1 MSGVVIITGAS
12 RGIGAGIARV
22 AGRAGWDVCVNYNQS
37 RAAAQAVVA
46 DVEAAGSRAI
56 AVQADAS
63 VEADIL
69 RLFETAER
77 ELGAIDS
84 LVNNAGIL
92 TSIGRLDE
100 ASYEDV
106 RRIFEVNSV
115 GPFICTREAVRRMST
130 KHGGKG
136 GTIVNVASAASTLGS
151 PNEFINYAGSKAAI
165 DALTLG
171 LSKEVAKEGIR
182 VNAVS
187 PGYIESDIHYEG
199 RWEKIK
205 GAIPLGRKGTAEE
218 TGEAVLWLMG
228 EKSSYVTGAFIR
240 VAGGR

>member
-12 RGIGAGIARV
+12 RGIGAAIARV
-22 AGRAGWDVCVNYNQS
+22 AGRAGWDVCVNYHQS
-37 RAAAQAVVA
+37 GAAAQAVVA
-46 DVEAAGSRAI
+46 DIVAAGSRAI

-77 ELGAIDS
+77 ELGTIDS

-100 ASYEDV
+100 ASTKDV

-115 GPFICTREAVRRMST
+115 GPFICSREAVRRMST

-165 DALTLG
+165 DALTIG

-199 RWEKIK
+199 RWEKIQ
-205 GAIPLGRKGTAEE
+205 GAIPMGRKGTAEE

>member
-1 MSGVVIITGAS
+1 MSKVVIITGAS

-22 AGRAGWDVCVNYNQS
+22 AGRAGWDVCVNYHQS
-37 RAAAQAVVA
+37 RAAAEAVVA

-63 VEADIL
+63 VEADIGH
-69 RLFETAER
+69 LFETAER
-77 ELGAIDS
+77 ELGAIAS

-92 TSIGRLDE
+92 TSVGRLDE
-100 ASYEDV
+100 VSYEDV

-115 GPFICTREAVRRMST
+115 GPFICAREAVRRMST

-187 PGYIESDIHYEG
+187 PGFIDTDIHYEG
-199 RWEKIK
+199 RWEKIEA
-205 GAIPLGRKGTAEE
+205 AIPLGRKGTAEE
-218 TGEAVLWLMG
+218 TGEAVLWLMD
-228 EKSSYVTGAFIR
+228 EKSSYITGAFIR

>member
-205 GAIPLGRKGTAEE
+205 GAIPLGRKGAAEE

>member
-22 AGRAGWDVCVNYNQS
+22 AGRAGWDVCVNYHKSQ
-37 RAAAQAVVA
+37 AAAAAVVA
-46 DVEAAGSRAI
+46 DIEAAGSRAI

-77 ELGAIDS
+77 ELGPISS

-171 LSKEVAKEGIR
+171 LSKEVAREGIR

-205 GAIPLGRKGTAEE
+205 AAIPMGRKGTAEE

-228 EKSSYVTGAFIR
+228 DKSSYITGAFIR